1 LALPK
6 NKTTMLARNC
16 FGFVCA
22 TFANVPLL
30 PVSLAAAEILEARVY
45 DGPRW
50 VGQSVRPFL
59 GKKNQKK
66 KLEGCRKVNLKKIYI
81 FICMYVCIRFHFISF
96 ICCCVQTAGS
106 YVTFPT

>member
-1 LALPK
+1 
-6 NKTTMLARNC
+6 MLARNC

-30 PVSLAAAEILEARVY
+30 PVSLAAAAAEILEARVY

-59 GKKNQKK
+59 GKNQKK
-66 KLEGCRKVNLKKIYI
+66 KLEGCRKVNLKKKIYI
-81 FICMYVCIRFHFISF
+81 YTYMYGCMYKISLHQF
-96 ICCCVQTAGS
+96 LLLLCSNCWQL
-106 YVTFPT
+106 